1 MVSPLLPLSIGALM
15 SRNEIV
21 DKQDELTGQIVD
33 TVSENYFAKSS
44 DEKTRLK
51 NVDKIYKHFN
61 AAKGELEIKNMRA
74 DKWNP
79 AVLPSPSAVLTQFP
93 ARIAL
98 HLAASFHNEPQLR
111 QEYSAVFG
119 SLSVHMTCDHFKSWE

>member
-51 NVDKIYKHFN
+51 NVDKIYKQLNSQYPTSVVEAF
-61 AAKGELEIKNMRA
+61 
-74 DKWNP
+74 
-79 AVLPSPSAVLTQFP
+79 
-93 ARIAL
+93 AL
-98 HLAASFHNEPQLR
+98 YDEEKML
-111 QEYSAVFG
+111 
-119 SLSVHMTCDHFKSWE
+119 